1 MRGRLAHGVALLL
14 GVDDTPHRTALAFGL
29 GLFIAFFP
37 LLGIHTGLALALA
50 FGLRLSRVAILA
62 GAWCNNPW
70 TLAPMMTAGTGLG
83 CWLLGVPLGGLA
95 GIDWTLDRGFLQEL
109 AVGLRPYLWPYV
121 VGNLLA
127 GLLAGIVGYFLVR
140 RALERRRRLAVA

>member
-1 MRGRLAHGVALLL
+1 VRSRLAQGLALLL
-14 GVDDTPHRTALAFGL
+14 GVDDTPHRTALAFGV

-37 LLGIHTGLALALA
+37 LVGIHTGLALAIA
-50 FGLRLSRVAILA
+50 FAFRLSRVAILA

-70 TLAPMMTAGTGLG
+70 TLGPMMSAGTGLG

-95 GIDWTLDRGFLQEL
+95 HIDWTLDADFLRDL

-121 VGNLLA
+121 VGNMLTGVLVGA
-127 GLLAGIVGYFLVR
+127 VGYFLVR
-140 RALERRRRLAVA
+140 RTLERRRRVAVA